1 MAAIP
6 VLETKNGFQA
16 ELLETPMR
24 AASQRFRLTTDFL
37 QNPTVVGK
45 SELVI

>member
-1 MAAIP
+1 MCSIA
-6 VLETKNGFQA
+6 VLEAKSGFQA
-16 ELLETPMR
+16 GLLETLTG